1 MPDAL
6 RIRDAAAAD
15 ADAIAA
21 IYAHEVEHGIAT
33 FEEVPP
39 SAQDMLGR
47 MTNIQRQGLPYLVA
61 ERAGKVLGYAYVA
74 QFHARAAYR
83 YTLENTV
90 YIDHA
95 AHRQGVARALL
106 TELLARAEALGC
118 RQMLAVITHVPD
130 SASIA
135 LHASLGFRMLGAA
148 EAIGYK
154 FGRWLDV
161 AYMQRPIGAANSV
174 APDRPALG
182 PLDA

>member
-1 MPDAL
+1 LADPL
-6 RIRDAAAAD
+6 LIRDATDGD

-21 IYAHEVEHGIAT
+21 IYAHEVKHGIAT

-39 SAQDMLGR
+39 TAQDMLAR
-47 MTNIQRQGLPYLVA
+47 VTNIQRQGLPYLVA
-61 ERAGKVLGYAYVA
+61 ERGGKVLGYAYA
-74 QFHARAAYR
+74 APFHARAAYR

-106 TELLARAEALGC
+106 VKLLVRAEAIGC

-130 SASIA
+130 SASVA
-135 LHASLGFRMLGAA
+135 LHASLGFHMLGAA

-182 PLDA
+182 PSNA